1 MRVRAKPFAVEIKNA
16 RKSRNFRDGLAD
28 PSAAGD
34 RPQKSWAAGLL
45 GEIEK
50 EALRFDPPPAA
61 ATAPAPTLAAAA
73 PAPRILQD
81 LTAPAAPIVAPDRPP
96 EAEIADTPYLRVR
109 QIDRERKR
117 LVANAKREAIRA
129 ALRAIEVLNEL
140 GFAYR
145 LEEVPRRAAPA
156 EEPRASG

>member
-1 MRVRAKPFAVEIKNA
+1 MRVRAKPFAVEIKNS

-50 EALRFDPPPAA
+50 EALRFDPPSAVA
-61 ATAPAPTLAAAA
+61 IAPTPTLAA

-81 LTAPAAPIVAPDRPP
+81 LTAPAAAAVPDRPP
-96 EAEIADTPYLRVR
+96 DAEIADTPYLRVR

-129 ALRAIEVLNEL
+129 ALRAIDVLNEL